1 MPSFGCPAKTL
12 MAGDSVF
19 VDTNVLLYSLDS
31 RHPEKRARARH
42 WLDSLWLTGDGRMS
56 WQVLHEFYANAV
68 RKLGV
73 PSLEAREVVSLFSR
87 WRPGGMN
94 LAVVERGWYW
104 MDRAQLSYWD
114 SLILASA
121 ERLGCSMLLSEDF
134 QSGWVF
140 EGVTVINPFERSP
153 EDSGSPVH

>member
-1 MPSFGCPAKTL
+1 ML
-12 MAGDSVF
+12 GDSIF
-19 VDTNVLLYSLDS
+19 VDTNVLLYSFDS
-31 RHPEKRARARH
+31 RDPVKRAQARN
-42 WLDSLWLTGDGRMS
+42 WLEYLWRTGAGRMS

-73 PSLEAREVVSLFSR
+73 PAPEAREAVAVFSK

-94 LAVVERGWYW
+94 LSVVERGWYW

-121 ERLGCSMLLSEDF
+121 ERLGCSLLLSEDF
-134 QSGWVF
+134 QTGRSF
-140 EGVTVINPFERSP
+140 EGVRVINPFEESP
-153 EDSGSPVH
+153 EGLAVQ